1 MRTFISPEVA
11 VKKLRWHDILFIKL
25 SSITFIL
32 LLLTSFSSLETFFLG
47 FEWYYYLAL
56 TILFILPPLKSIS
69 KKEASMY
76 AERVKELI
84 KREDEQ
90 IKVSTPSAL
99 EEKKPEP
106 PAKVEEPK
114 QEIPPVTSATS
125 IEKSPEEKTKE
136 ELDKLIDS
144 IPLEEPIISEPIKI
158 EPKPLPSLVPEPI
171 ASINMEAK
179 L

>member
-106 PAKVEEPK
+106 LL
-114 QEIPPVTSATS
+114 
-125 IEKSPEEKTKE
+125 KSKSQNKKSR
-136 ELDKLIDS
+136 L
-144 IPLEEPIISEPIKI
+144 
-158 EPKPLPSLVPEPI
+158 
-171 ASINMEAK
+171 
-179 L
+179 